1 MAVYRRGVAV
11 PLLLLAL
18 AGTTMGQLS
27 CSSLGGCD
35 DCGLWSDCD
44 CDYSATLTPPGQTC
58 YFPSYSDLQD
68 ALQET
73 AENIA
78 DDAQDAVCHMVSE
91 VGCKA
96 MPECC
101 GLVR

>member
-27 CSSLGGCD
+27 CSSLGGCVD
-35 DCGLWSDCD
+35 DCGWMSDCD
-44 CDYSATLTPPGQTC
+44 CEYSTSVAGQTC

-68 ALQET
+68 ALQEA

-78 DDAQDAVCHMVSE
+78 DDAQDAVCHMVSQ